1 MIQCLTVAA
10 GWDDEPDRVCNSM
23 GAANSSIVAVT
34 INMPNAQTIT
44 MGFKA
49 NGVWLSP
56 RDPAECCQ
64 SECLDEVCEHHV
76 LHHVLESIPLG
87 EVEVNVKQVLSDQ
100 QTCEDEES
108 KPKPRLQL

>member
-1 MIQCLTVAA
+1 
-10 GWDDEPDRVCNSM
+10 M
-23 GAANSSIVAVT
+23 GAANSSTVAVT
-34 INMPNAQTIT
+34 IKMPNAQTIT

-49 NGVWLSP
+49 NGGWLSP
-56 RDPAECCQ
+56 GNPAECCQ
-64 SECLDEVCEHHV
+64 SEGLDKVCEHHV
-76 LHHVLESIPLG
+76 LHHVPESIPFG